1 MFIYNPILYAYAHRD
16 QVRVRIFYAPLEES
30 QNKVMMR
37 FMRYLMFQLS
47 GHRLRVPHHQL
58 TSAIKGHP
66 VSMDILN
73 TLESEEY
80 QKILDFFE
88 EHITFLKSKNPTGL
102 YKEISSYADT
112 HGKREFTDLVIK
124 NEFGEEQTVKSFKSY
139 TPDDPDEYVIII
151 IDHAGLLAEESGKD
165 KRLTIKKWSEYCM
178 ELRDKYRYIPVLV
191 QQQSTENLDK
201 EAFKLN
207 KIRPTPAGLADCKDT
222 RYDCNVMLGLSNPYA
237 MEVKSYLGYDIMK
250 LKDSQRFLE
259 VMLARDGTAN
269 SVKALYFDGAVS
281 FFSELPAPN
290 APGYEDFM
298 EKVYSLI
305 EKIRASTK
313 QAVSMLAVRLK
324 SSWNS
329 R

>member
-1 MFIYNPILYAYAHRD
+1 
-16 QVRVRIFYAPLEES
+16 
-30 QNKVMMR
+30 
-37 FMRYLMFQLS
+37 
-47 GHRLRVPHHQL
+47 
-58 TSAIKGHP
+58 
-66 VSMDILN
+66 
-73 TLESEEY
+73 
-80 QKILDFFE
+80 
-88 EHITFLKSKNPTGL
+88 
-102 YKEISSYADT
+102 
-112 HGKREFTDLVIK
+112 
-124 NEFGEEQTVKSFKSY
+124 
-139 TPDDPDEYVIII
+139 
-151 IDHAGLLAEESGKD
+151 
-165 KRLTIKKWSEYCM
+165 M

-259 VMLARDGTAN
+259 VMLSRDGTAN

-290 APGYEDFM
+290 APGYEEFM

-305 EKIRASTK
+305 EKIRASTR